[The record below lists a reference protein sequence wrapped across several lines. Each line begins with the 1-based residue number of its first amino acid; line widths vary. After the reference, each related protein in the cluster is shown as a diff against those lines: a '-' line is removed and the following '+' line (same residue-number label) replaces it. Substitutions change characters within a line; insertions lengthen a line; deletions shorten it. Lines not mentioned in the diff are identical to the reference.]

1 MKKEEEQETEGDKIP
16 RKLNQILIERIRKYE
31 IQDTSQLVNG
41 PNDEDTNTSYL
52 GGLINFDGGNNDNLL
67 NNQFDNNVIDTMTE
81 NDIYVEPYEYNDY
94 NEFEE
99 EDDEEFE
106 ENEEEKGDNPSISI
120 KTSKNTEKI
129 EIKKEEKNEEKNK
142 NAKNMRLVLSENFN
156 DYLDRIQK
164 NYNRY
169 SSNHFG
175 KLILNNKNDINNNKY
190 AIKSIKEKIYTT
202 KVQSLKSQV

>member
-106 ENEEEKGDNPSISI
+106 ENEEEKGDNPSII
-120 KTSKNTEKI
+120 YNNTNLYKLKLTKINQNNGKN
-129 EIKKEEKNEEKNK
+129 
-142 NAKNMRLVLSENFN
+142 
-156 DYLDRIQK
+156 Q
-164 NYNRY
+164 
-169 SSNHFG
+169 SSRTIIFTNNNNSN
-175 KLILNNKNDINNNKY
+175 NNKNKYKTPYLYINSSSFSNEN
-190 AIKSIKEKIYTT
+190 IP
-202 KVQSLKSQV
+202 